1 LLEHLAGR
9 LAQSVEHLV
18 YTERVGGSSPSPPTS
33 CRKLLRVGLG
43 AILGLAGLLSSAA
56 ASADSSSMTFR
67 VQPLEAGG
75 CGVRCPHV
83 IVADG
88 VIDINTP
95 QAFVDF
101 LKAGANDKT
110 LRRVVF
116 INSRG
121 GNVAAS
127 MVFGR
132 ILRELRAASIIGRFD
147 SGREAGRPYA
157 GLCLSAC
164 VYAMMGAVR
173 RVAPP
178 GSEVALH
185 RMSIVESD
193 GGGWAGP
200 ARVTR
205 SFADASMVALLAKY
219 ASRMGV
225 NPALV
230 RAAESLPPDT
240 VHVLTRDEM
249 RRWSF
254 ATSQL

>member
-1 LLEHLAGR
+1 LADPG
-9 LAQSVEHLV
+9 
-18 YTERVGGSSPSPPTS
+18 
-33 CRKLLRVGLG
+33 
-43 AILGLAGLLSSAA
+43 
-56 ASADSSSMTFR
+56 SMTFR
-67 VQPLEAGG
+67 VQPLETSA
-75 CGVRCPHV
+75 CGARCPHV

-88 VIDINTP
+88 VIETGTP

-101 LKAGANDKT
+101 LKSDVDDKA

-127 MVFGR
+127 MMFGR
-132 ILRELRAASIIGRFD
+132 ILRELRAASVIGRFD
-147 SGREAGRPYA
+147 SGREAGPYA
-157 GLCLSAC
+157 GECLSAC
-164 VYAMMGAVR
+164 IYAMMGAVR

-185 RMSIVESD
+185 RMSIVESE
-193 GGGWAGP
+193 GGGWGAP
-200 ARVTR
+200 PRVMR
-205 SFADASMVALLAKY
+205 SFADAPMVATLAKY

-240 VHVLTRDEM
+240 VHVLTREEM

-254 ATSQL
+254 ATSQF